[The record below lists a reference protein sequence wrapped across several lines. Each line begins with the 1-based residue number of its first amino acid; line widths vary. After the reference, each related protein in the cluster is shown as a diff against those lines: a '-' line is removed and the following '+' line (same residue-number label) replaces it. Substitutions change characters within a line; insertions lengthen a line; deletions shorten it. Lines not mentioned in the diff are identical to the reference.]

1 MQLSSSRGSV
11 SVAESWRSFYDE
23 TGVPSA
29 VESGALVWVTGH
41 TGTRADGSVEPDDTE
56 QVRPTFRNVSDSLD
70 SVGLSLGR
78 RRRAD
83 DLHRGAE
90 VARGRDARGCR

>member
-29 VESGALVWVTGH
+29 VESGALVRVTGH
-41 TGTRADGSVEPDDTE
+41 TGTRADGS
-56 QVRPTFRNVSDSLD
+56 L
-70 SVGLSLGR
+70 
-78 RRRAD
+78 
-83 DLHRGAE
+83 
-90 VARGRDARGCR
+90 

>member
-29 VESGALVWVTGH
+29 VESGALVWVTD
-41 TGTRADGSVEPDDTE
+41 TRAPGRMDQWSLVTPNRSG
-56 QVRPTFRNVSDSLD
+56 RPFAT
-70 SVGLSLGR
+70 
-78 RRRAD
+78 
-83 DLHRGAE
+83 
-90 VARGRDARGCR
+90 

>member
-56 QVRPTFRNVSDSLD
+56 QVRQTFRNVSDSLD
-70 SVGLSLGR
+70 SAGLSW
-78 RRRAD
+78 
-83 DLHRGAE
+83 E
-90 VARGRDARGCR
+90 

>member
-1 MQLSSSRGSV
+1 MQASPDDHWEASCSCPVSRGSV

-56 QVRPTFRNVSDSLD
+56 QVRQTFRT
-70 SVGLSLGR
+70 
-78 RRRAD
+78 
-83 DLHRGAE
+83 
-90 VARGRDARGCR
+90 

>member
-29 VESGALVWVTGH
+29 VESGALV
-41 TGTRADGSVEPDDTE
+41 RSVPASG
-56 QVRPTFRNVSDSLD
+56 VR
-70 SVGLSLGR
+70 G
-78 RRRAD
+78 
-83 DLHRGAE
+83 
-90 VARGRDARGCR
+90 